1 MAIRAAQTM
10 TLVLGDK
17 RLDLRQFPN
26 LMSQWSGIVTPQT
39 SATLATRS
47 RFKRHHFLALVGG
60 NQRPL
65 VLGVPRLTTRPVL
78 RLGLGRSR
86 FGVGMLGTGRQR
98 RILRGLVQTRC
109 QFRDPS
115 EQLLD
120 KRSHYWRHLGFNFGG
135 NRPGDGISH
144 APSVVEIGRCA
155 KTSFCKRTAPGCESL
170 RLERTW
176 PRSQSAG
183 PCRF

>member
-1 MAIRAAQTM
+1 MAMKAAQTM

-26 LMSQWSGIVTPQT
+26 LMPKGIAIVAPQR
-39 SATLATRS
+39 SATLAAGG
-47 RFKRHHFLALVGG
+47 RFKRHYFLALVGG

-109 QFRDPS
+109 QFSDPS
-115 EQLLD
+115 QQLLD
-120 KRSHYWRHLGFNFGG
+120 KRSHCGRHLGFNFGRD
-135 NRPGDGISH
+135 RPGDGISH

-155 KTSFCKRTAPGCESL
+155 KTSFCKRTAPGCEPL
-170 RLERTW
+170 RWTRENVEAYACLQGE
-176 PRSQSAG
+176 
-183 PCRF
+183 